1 MFRCSHSLVVF
12 PTNSGVSCVFE
23 TVLCQGQI
31 CNLRETWLDGQRF
44 DIFFFEWLAKVTT
57 TG

>member
-12 PTNSGVSCVFE
+12 VTNTGVSCVFE

-31 CNLRETWLDGQRF
+31 CNLRETWLDGQGF
-44 DIFFFEWLAKVTT
+44 DFFFF
-57 TG
+57 